1 MTLQKCP
8 KCGSSRIRRG
18 YKHTPLPM
26 RLIGMYH
33 LLCDHCNL
41 LFTGFVL
48 PGTLKN
54 RRRKKHKDDKDHDK
68 DKAKTRTSPS
78 PNVH

>member
-18 YKHTPLPM
+18 YKRTPLPM
-26 RLIGMYH
+26 RLIGIYH

-48 PGTLKN
+48 PGTFKSH
-54 RRRKKHKDDKDHDK
+54 RRKKHKDDKKPDQE
-68 DKAKTRTSPS
+68 TERGVSTSA
-78 PNVH
+78 NAR

>member
-1 MTLQKCP
+1 MKLQKCP

-18 YKHTPLPM
+18 YKRTPLPM
-26 RLIGMYH
+26 RLIGIYH

-48 PGTLKN
+48 PGTLKSH
-54 RRRKKHKDDKDHDK
+54 RRKKQKGDK
-68 DKAKTRTSPS
+68 KADENTELGISTSA
-78 PNVH
+78 NVR

>member
-18 YKHTPLPM
+18 YKRTPLPM
-26 RLIGMYH
+26 RLIGIYH

-48 PGTLKN
+48 PGTL
-54 RRRKKHKDDKDHDK
+54 RSHRRKKHKGDKKSDEGK
-68 DKAKTRTSPS
+68 EFGVSTSS
-78 PNVH
+78 NAR